1 MQMNQPIR
9 AGRLILTLAAL
20 ILCALNSSASFTYTY
35 EGSTLSYSTIDSYA
49 VQCTGKWNLAED
61 LIIPEEV
68 TDEEGQTYKVTKIGN
83 QAFYNCTSLASVTIP
98 NSVTE
103 IGGGAFKRCSLLT
116 SVTIPNSVTKIGIEA
131 FYGCSSLTSV
141 TIPNS
146 VTEIGYYAFSHC
158 TNLTAVYI
166 SDLTAWCNISF
177 GGYDANPLF
186 YAHNLYLNGNLIT
199 DLVIP
204 NSITV
209 INDYAFEGYSSL
221 TSVTIPNSVTEIGY
235 NAFRDCSSLT
245 SVIIPNS
252 VTKIG
257 RYAFSDCSSLT
268 FITIGDSVTKIDGD
282 AFSGCDKLIAVY
294 ISDLTAWCNISFESS
309 YSNPVCYAHILY
321 LNGNL
326 LTDLVIPDSIT
337 IINDY
342 AFYDCA
348 SLTSV
353 TIPNSVTKIGD
364 YAFRNCSSLT
374 SVTIPNSVTEIGDA
388 AFSGCDKL
396 IAVYISDLTAWCNIS
411 FESSYSNPA
420 CYAHTL
426 YLNGN
431 LLTDL
436 VIPDSITIINDYAFY
451 DCASMTSVTIPNSV
465 TKIGKSTFEG
475 CHSLTSVTI
484 PNSVTEIGIEAF
496 RRCTSLT
503 SVDIPNSVTEI
514 GNNAF
519 EECTSLTSVDIP
531 NSITEIDKE
540 AFQGCSSLTFVTIPN
555 SVTKIGEKA
564 FEYCYSLKEITLPES
579 VTEIGSDA
587 FRQSGLTE
595 LTVLN
600 PIPPTVDNDY
610 AFSNPEN
617 IALYVPEG
625 SVDFYRLREP
635 WSRFKSIN
643 AVDTAIEGVEVEADV
658 AVSVCG
664 AEIVVPEGSKIFDL
678 KGRAM
683 RATKLP
689 AGVYIVRTPSGKT
702 VKVTIAHP

>member
-20 ILCALNSSASFTYTY
+20 ILCALNSSAQVFTYTY

-348 SLTSV
+348 S
-353 TIPNSVTKIGD
+353 
-364 YAFRNCSSLT
+364 
-374 SVTIPNSVTEIGDA
+374 
-388 AFSGCDKL
+388 
-396 IAVYISDLTAWCNIS
+396 
-411 FESSYSNPA
+411 
-420 CYAHTL
+420 
-426 YLNGN
+426 
-431 LLTDL
+431 
-436 VIPDSITIINDYAFY
+436 
-451 DCASMTSVTIPNSV
+451 MTSVTIPNSV

-475 CHSLTSVTI
+475 CPSLTSVNI

-643 AVDTAIEGVEVEADV
+643 AVDTAIEEVEVEADV

-702 VKVTIAHP
+702 VKVTIARP